1 MGEGIRR
8 EVKRKRRER
17 EGSGIVALRVVFCNK
32 REGKGL
38 SLRGK
43 EWAWGGFIEGS
54 KAMLDGAI
62 KLKNKVGPTVVHAS

>member
-1 MGEGIRR
+1 MREGIRR

-17 EGSGIVALRVVFCNK
+17 EGSGIVASGVVFCNK

-43 EWAWGGFIEGS
+43 EWAWGVGFIEGVKPCS
-54 KAMLDGAI
+54 MARL
-62 KLKNKVGPTVVHAS
+62 N